1 MRTFYLYKKF
11 SENGESV
18 KKLAEDFIMDGDA
31 AFAVTE
37 HDRSFRELDRSI
49 SRGKNGDVIVIDAM
63 HDLGSSK
70 DDIVRRLGKIINKQ
84 LVLLSCDFS
93 GTYIHGISPNINN
106 IVLETIADMLSAA
119 DGNTNVISFRPK
131 SVGRPSITFPDG
143 WDEKYAQ
150 WENGSLSSKA
160 FMEWAGMKKA
170 TFYNKLTEY
179 KELLEQE
186 EEYKAKFQKNI

>member
-1 MRTFYLYKKF
+1 
-11 SENGESV
+11 
-18 KKLAEDFIMDGDA
+18 MDG
-31 AFAVTE
+31 
-37 HDRSFRELDRSI
+37 I
-49 SRGKNGDVIVIDAM
+49 
-63 HDLGSSK
+63 
-70 DDIVRRLGKIINKQ
+70 
-84 LVLLSCDFS
+84 C
-93 GTYIHGISPNINN
+93 PNINN

-119 DGNTNVISFRPK
+119 DGNTNVISFKPK
-131 SVGRPSITFPDG
+131 SVGRPGIAFPDG

>member
-18 KKLAEDFIMDGDA
+18 KKLAEDFIMNGDV

-49 SRGKNGDVIVIDAM
+49 SRGKSGDVIVIDAM
-63 HDLGSSK
+63 HDLGSNK
-70 DDIVRRLGKIINKQ
+70 DDIVRRLRKIINKQ
-84 LVLLSCDFS
+84 LVLLSCDFT
-93 GTYIHGISPNINN
+93 GTYTHGISPGINN
-106 IVLETIADMLSAA
+106 IVLETITDMLSAA
-119 DGNTNVISFRPK
+119 DANTNVISFKPK
-131 SVGRPSITFPDG
+131 SVGRPGIAFPDG